1 MAADWTA
8 DEREQSMPLVVE
20 NYYRRPFEPLLP
32 PPHVVVAVELEIV
45 SHVGLEPALELELG
59 VELVLV
65 TVESMVKLS
74 IMDSTKGMMD
84 IGVIE
89 LLPLQ

>member
-20 NYYRRPFEPLLP
+20 NYYRRPFEPPLLP
-32 PPHVVVAVELEIV
+32 PPHVVVVVELEIV

-59 VELVLV
+59 VGLVLV

-89 LLPLQ
+89 